1 MQMLYHFFEFLEK
14 NFDLPGTGLFKFLT
28 FRAGLA
34 IILSLG
40 ITMIFG
46 SKIIRYLKKKQIGES
61 VRDLGLDGQLEKQGT
76 PTMGGII
83 IVLGIVIPCLLLS
96 DLTNIYIQLLLMV
109 TVWMAVI
116 GFVDDYIKV
125 FRKDKDGLSAK
136 FKILG
141 QIGVGLI
148 IGVVMLASDQV
159 VVRVSVE
166 EAVQNNY
173 EIIRVVESS
182 DLNTDEER
190 EMAYVKT
197 TLTNI
202 PFFKENSFDYKVLV
216 SFLGD
221 NTSRVVGIVF
231 VLIAIF
237 IVTAVSNAANLTD
250 GIDGL
255 AAGVS
260 AIIASILGVFAY
272 VSGHNIFAEYLNILY
287 LPFSGELVIFSACFI
302 GACLGFLWY
311 NAFPAKVFMGDT
323 GSLALGGIIATL
335 AIVLRKELLIPLLC
349 GIFLIENLSVLIQVA
364 WFKYTK
370 KKYGVGR
377 RVFLMA
383 PLHHHYQKM
392 GMHESTIATRFWI
405 VGILLGVI
413 TVTTLK
419 IR

>member
-1 MQMLYHFFEFLEK
+1 MLYHFFEFLEK

>member
-1 MQMLYHFFEFLEK
+1 MLYHFFEFLES
-14 NFDLPGTGLFKFLT
+14 NYDLPGTGLFKFLT

-34 IILSLG
+34 IIISL
-40 ITMIFG
+40 IISVIFG
-46 SKIIRYLKKKQIGES
+46 SKIINYLKKKQIGES
-61 VRDLGLDGQLEKQGT
+61 VRDLGLEGQKQKQGT

-83 IVLGIVIPCLLLS
+83 IILGILVPCLLLS
-96 DLTNIYIQLLLMV
+96 DLTNIYIQLMLLV
-109 TVWMAVI
+109 TVWMAII

-125 FRKDKDGLSAK
+125 FKKDKGGLSGK

-141 QIGVGLI
+141 QVGVGLI
-148 IGVVMLASDQV
+148 IGVAMLASDQV
-159 VVRVSVE
+159 VVRVSMDKAVE
-166 EAVQNNY
+166 KNY
-173 EIIRVVESS
+173 EVIRVVETQLSENS
-182 DLNTDEER
+182 EPKQ
-190 EMAYVKT
+190 MAYVKT
-197 TLTNI
+197 TLTNV
-202 PFFKENSFDYKVLV
+202 PFLKDNNFDYKVLV
-216 SFLGD
+216 AFLGD
-221 NTSRVVGIVF
+221 NAYRVVGIIF

-250 GIDGL
+250 GLDGL

-272 VSGHNIFAEYLNILY
+272 VSGHNIFADYLNILY
-287 LPFSGELVIFSACFI
+287 LPYSGELVIFSACFI

-311 NAFPAKVFMGDT
+311 NAYPAKVFMGDT

-349 GIFLIENLSVLIQVA
+349 GIFLIENLSVMIQVA

-370 KKYGVGR
+370 KKYGEGR

-392 GMHESTIATRFWI
+392 GMHESKIVTRFWI
-405 VGILLGVI
+405 IGVLLAVI
-413 TVTTLK
+413 TVITLK